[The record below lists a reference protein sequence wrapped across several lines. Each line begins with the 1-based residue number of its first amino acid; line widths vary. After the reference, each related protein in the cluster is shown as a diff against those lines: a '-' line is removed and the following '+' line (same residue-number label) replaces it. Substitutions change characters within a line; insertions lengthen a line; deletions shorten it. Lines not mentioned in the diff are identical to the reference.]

1 MVRGGGGRS
10 GVKGRGVK
18 SQISTLLSPHFP
30 SGSPFRSTRSMQL
43 SNSRT
48 FPGRQRRGEGEG
60 ERTGGRGWSR
70 GQPIPPAIFLICIS
84 FHRPISV
91 LQQISIAL
99 TLTLLGHLSTRRRGR
114 ETFSVR
120 CLSPSPENVMV
131 ENTVMKDKEKGER
144 EREKNT

>member
-1 MVRGGGGRS
+1 MRPCGQRGGGGRS

-70 GQPIPPAIFLICIS
+70 GSAYPSRHLPYLYLLSSTHFGASTDIYRPYPYSSRS
-84 FHRPISV
+84 FIYSSEGQRDLPRAMLISV
-91 LQQISIAL
+91 SRKCN
-99 TLTLLGHLSTRRRGR
+99 GGKHRNEG
-114 ETFSVR
+114 
-120 CLSPSPENVMV
+120 
-131 ENTVMKDKEKGER
+131 
-144 EREKNT
+144 